1 MIGYLFIS
9 NFISFVLKFFG
20 EDRGVIFLSFSFGIP
35 ISFLTFSFLS
45 VKTFK
50 LYDYQLTFL
59 RKEAVLEYVY
69 LFYFIFI
76 ILFFLCLLKYLSN
89 RLGRLCE
96 RSEQGRVPGQYK
108 KETNQGRSER
118 SPAKRSERSPYEMLI
133 S

>member
-1 MIGYLFIS
+1 MLGYLFIP
-9 NFISFVLKFFG
+9 NFISFVRKFFG
-20 EDRGVIFLSFSFGIP
+20 GDMGVIFLSFSFGIP
-35 ISFLTFSFLS
+35 IFFLTFSFLS
-45 VKTFK
+45 VKPFK
-50 LYDYQLTFL
+50 LYDHQLTFL
-59 RKEAVLEYVY
+59 RRESVLEYIY
-69 LFYFIFI
+69 LFY
-76 ILFFLCLLKYLSN
+76 LLKYLSN